1 MTITVLYHDEV
12 LLAVDKPS
20 GMLVHRGWAKDGP
33 ILVDEVRA
41 LLGVETVHPVHRL
54 DRQTSGVVLFAL
66 NPNIAKAVA
75 ASFEA
80 GTVEKTYWA
89 LVRGEAPESG
99 EIDHPVPR
107 TEGGP
112 RVPAFSRFYRL
123 AVLETEPR
131 HTSWM
136 CVLPKTGRFHQV
148 RRHMKH
154 IGHPIIGDANYGKGD
169 LNRAF
174 RDRYGLNRTALHAAS
189 LSLPHPS
196 AGEMLTVSAALPSDL
211 AEPLARMGLPRDIV
225 R

>member
-1 MTITVLYHDEV
+1 MTISVLYRDEV

-20 GMLVHRGWAKDGP
+20 GMLVHRGWSKDGP

-66 NPNIAKAVA
+66 NPEIAKTVA
-75 ASFEA
+75 AAFEA
-80 GTVEKTYWA
+80 GVVEKTYWA
-89 LVRGEAPESG
+89 LVRGEAPEKG

-112 RVPAFSRFYRL
+112 RVPAVSRFHRL

-136 CVLPKTGRFHQV
+136 CVYPKTGRFHQV

-154 IGHPIIGDANYGKGD
+154 LGHPIIGDANYGKGD

-174 RDRYGLNRTALHAAS
+174 RERYGLTRTALHAAA
-189 LSLPHPS
+189 LSIPHPVN
-196 AGEMLTVSAALPSDL
+196 MNPLTIAAPLPSDL
-211 AEPLARMGLPRDIV
+211 AAPLTRMGLLRDIGK
-225 R
+225 